1 MLLNTRNLLNRRH
14 MDIHNLKVIATNHSR
29 LLLRSWL
36 FRLFFLFLFG
46 IVFFFQAIE
55 QGNLFQEQTRGL
67 TMLPSF
73 FPYVNAYL
81 FTVLQTIPLIFLAGM
96 FLVKKKNMDTM
107 DAVYSRPESNAE
119 YVWGMFW
126 GFFNVFVVMAVCS
139 LCLGLLLHLFASR
152 NPLEVW
158 IYLFYLVTMIVPALV
173 FMLGLSFF
181 IHVRVRSQG
190 IGVII
195 LLGIVVLLV
204 WGGRGLLDPLGLRL
218 PNVFSSVTGHPNL
231 GAYLLQRLCW
241 FFVGLGLVELSV
253 LCFKR
258 LVNYPLNRK
267 KVARLAVCF
276 LLLGVLAG
284 GTFYFRQVEKKVL
297 RNKYIEVYNKY
308 AKDPKGSVVAH
319 QIDFKQEG
327 KRIVVTSDLVIQN
340 KGTELLDEIVVYLN
354 PALTVRVV
362 KEKDTDLLFE
372 REEQVLRVKRAL
384 EPGKTLEFLI
394 EYEGKI
400 DPEVCYLDVPDDI
413 LYNEDLNAYS
423 ICRYGK
429 QYAFLDDHFTL
440 LVPECLWYPMTVP
453 PVNPAMPYDIPKDF
467 TTYTLRV
474 SGRGDR
480 EVVSQG
486 ERSAEGDNVVFRH
499 NHPLHGISLCMGE
512 FEKRAIEVDSTR
524 YELYLLKGHGALLNG
539 LEAVQDTLPV
549 LIRDWREVM
558 EYKSGRK
565 YPYAY
570 FLLVE
575 TPITFASFYR
585 NNRGG
590 SEFVQPGMAF
600 LPERGMSVFPDVEIV
615 RDYKHYPR
623 DSKMYM
629 EERSEKERCAGLLE
643 SCIVLLFEDEE
654 RFLRGFDVLERFVV
668 YNFGGSNYRNFYY
681 RDKNP
686 YNVYP
691 MFLNYTIS
699 FQSDQFPVMEVVLID
714 LLKGFE
720 SLDRRNEDIL
730 EYLKTHSLESAVQ
743 NAKLTPYFVDRL
755 LKAKSDELQKRMA
768 VDGGRQEDAITF
780 LKEYLA
786 QNTFRRV
793 RFCDFDTCFSRQVG
807 GGWSHLLADWYSVD
821 HLPAF
826 WVKDFEVANVGKE
839 PKEMT
844 MEEFMERVELMK
856 QGEQVILPG
865 YGGRVH
871 VRATVYNDSDVDGVV
886 SIRTGKASFDLETKK
901 RVDRIRRNTKI
912 SNYLVKARRG
922 VEISFTSDDIAN
934 MTILDMNLSPFLPRE
949 IPFRT
954 RHGENDRYTLDTVQF
969 TRELDRSYFLPAP
982 GEIIIDNEDEGFRLN
997 APEKKGSFLRRLFN
1011 KEPERKMVSF
1021 MIEADKG
1028 EKVTPGCAIQ
1038 EWAYGLPLRSFVYM
1052 EQGGK
1057 ASMEWK
1063 TSIEQS
1069 GEYDLYAYLPE
1080 ALDVARREKT
1090 KRGGMA
1096 LSGAI
1101 NVTVS
1106 SVELNNRPEIKQY
1119 YTIYNDGTGQEVV
1132 GTITNPR
1139 GWILLGRF
1147 RLVAGECRVVLDD
1160 RGEPEQI
1167 LLGDAIKWVRVKDK

>member
-1 MLLNTRNLLNRRH
+1 MNTRNLLNRRH
-14 MDIHNLKVIATNHSR
+14 MDIHNLKVIAVNHSR

-55 QGNLFQEQTRGL
+55 QGNLFQEQMGGL

-181 IHVRVRSQG
+181 IHVRVGSQG
-190 IGVII
+190 IGVLI

-204 WGGRGLLDPLGLRL
+204 WGGGGLLDPLGLRL

-241 FFVGLGLVELSV
+241 LFVGLGLVELSV

-258 LVNYPLNRK
+258 LVNHPLNRK
-267 KVARLAVCF
+267 KVAGIAVCF

-284 GTFYFRQVEKKVL
+284 GTFYFRQVEKKAL

-340 KGTELLDEIVVYLN
+340 RGKGLLDEIVVYLN
-354 PALTVRVV
+354 PALTVRAV
-362 KEKDTDLLFE
+362 KEKDMDLSFE

-384 EPGKTLEFLI
+384 EPGKTVEILI

-429 QYAFLDDHFTL
+429 QYVFLDDHFTL

-453 PVNPAMPYDIPKDF
+453 PVNPAMSYNIPKDF

-486 ERSAEGDNVVFRH
+486 ERSVEGDDVVFRH
-499 NHPLHGISLCMGE
+499 DHPLHGISLCMGE
-512 FEKRAIEVDSTR
+512 FEKRAIVVDSTR
-524 YELYLLKGHGALLNG
+524 YELYLLEGHGALLNG
-539 LEAVQDTLPV
+539 LEAAQDTLPA
-549 LIRDWREVM
+549 LIRDCREVM

-565 YPYAY
+565 YPYSY

-615 RDYKHYPR
+615 RDNKHY
-623 DSKMYM
+623 SKDMMAYLR
-629 EERSEKERCAGLLE
+629 EESEQERCTGLLE
-643 SCIVLLFEDEE
+643 SFFIQLFEHEE
-654 RFLRGFDVLERFVV
+654 QFPRGFGVLERFVV

-681 RDKNP
+681 QDKNP
-686 YNVYP
+686 YSVYS

-699 FQSDQFPVMEVVLID
+699 FQSDQFPVMDVVLID

-720 SLDRRNEDIL
+720 SWDRRNEDIL
-730 EYLKTHSLESAVQ
+730 EYLKTHSLGSAVQ
-743 NAKLTPYFVDRL
+743 NAGLTPYFVDQL

-768 VDGGRQEDAITF
+768 VGGVRLEDAIAF

-786 QNTFRRV
+786 QNAFQRV
-793 RFCDFDTCFSRQVG
+793 QFCDFDTCFSRQVG

-821 HLPAF
+821 HLPTL
-826 WVKDFEVANVGKE
+826 WVKDFEVAKVGEE
-839 PKEMT
+839 PEEMT
-844 MEEFMERVELMK
+844 EEEFLKLIE
-856 QGEQVILPG
+856 QGEQVVFPG
-865 YGGRVH
+865 TGGERIH
-871 VRATVYNDSDVDGVV
+871 VRATIYNDSDVDGVV
-886 SIRTGKASFDLETKK
+886 SILARKFSANWDAKK
-901 RVDRIRRNTKI
+901 RVDRINRDIKM
-912 SNYLVKARRG
+912 SNYLVKARSG
-922 VEISFTSDDIAN
+922 VEISFTSDDVVHET
-934 MTILDMNLSPFLPRE
+934 MLDMNLSPFLPRE
-949 IPFRT
+949 IPFQT
-954 RHGENDRYTLDTVQF
+954 RDGEGDRYTLDTVQF

-997 APEKKGSFLRRLFN
+997 APEKRGSFLRRLFN
-1011 KEPERKMVSF
+1011 KEPERKTVSF
-1021 MIEADKG
+1021 MIEAEKG
-1028 EKVTPGCAIQ
+1028 EKVTPGCAIR
-1038 EWAYGLPLRSFVYM
+1038 ECAYGLPLRSFVYM

-1063 TSIEQS
+1063 TSVEQA

-1101 NVTVS
+1101 NVTAS

-1119 YTIYNDGTGQEVV
+1119 YTIYNDGTEQEVV
-1132 GTITNPR
+1132 GTIMNPR
-1139 GWILLGRF
+1139 GWVLLGRF
-1147 RLVAGECRVVLDD
+1147 RLAAGECRVVLDD

-1167 LLGDAIKWVRVKDK
+1167 LLGDAMKWVRVKDK

>member
-1 MLLNTRNLLNRRH
+1 
-14 MDIHNLKVIATNHSR
+14 MDIHNLKVIAACYSR
-29 LLLRSWL
+29 LLPRSWL

-81 FTVLQTIPLIFLAGM
+81 FTGLQTIPLIFLAGM

-181 IHVRVRSQG
+181 IHVRVRGQG
-190 IGVII
+190 IGVLI

-204 WGGRGLLDPLGLRL
+204 RGGRGTLDPLGLSL
-218 PNVFSSVTGHPNL
+218 PNVFSSVTGHPNF
-231 GAYLLQRLCW
+231 GTYLLQRLCW
-241 FFVGLGLVELSV
+241 LFVGLGLVELSV
-253 LCFKR
+253 LSFNR
-258 LVNYPLNRK
+258 LVNHPLNRK
-267 KVARLAVCF
+267 KVAGIAIGF

-284 GTFYFRQVEKKVL
+284 GTLYFRQVEKKAS
-297 RNKYIEVYNKY
+297 RDKYIEVYNKY
-308 AKDPKGSVVAH
+308 AKEPKGSVVAH

-327 KRIVVTSDLVIQN
+327 KRVVATSDLVIQN
-340 KGTELLDEIVVYLN
+340 RGTGLLDEIVVYLN
-354 PALTVRVV
+354 PALTVRAV
-362 KEKDTDLLFE
+362 KEKDTDLSFE

-384 EPGKTLEFLI
+384 EPGKTVEILI
-394 EYEGKI
+394 KYDGKI

-429 QYAFLDDHFTL
+429 QYVFLDDHFTL
-440 LVPECLWYPMTVP
+440 LVPECLWYPMTEP
-453 PVNPAMPYDIPKDF
+453 PVNPAMPYNIPKDF

-474 SGRGDR
+474 SGRGDK

-486 ERSAEGDNVVFRH
+486 ERSAEGNDVVFRH
-499 NHPLHGISLCMGE
+499 DHPLHGISLCMGE
-512 FEKRAIEVDSTR
+512 FEKRVIEVDSTR
-524 YELYLLKGHGALLNG
+524 YELYLLEGHGALLNG
-539 LEAVQDTLPV
+539 LEAVQDTLPA
-549 LIRDWREVM
+549 LIRDCREVM

-565 YPYAY
+565 YPYSY

-600 LPERGMSVFPDVEIV
+600 LPERGMGVFPDVEIV

-629 EERSEKERCAGLLE
+629 EERSEKERCVGLLE
-643 SCIVLLFEDEE
+643 SCFVQLFEDEVQ
-654 RFLRGFDVLERFVV
+654 FSRGFDVLERFVV
-668 YNFGGSNYRNFYY
+668 YNFGGSNYRGFYY

-686 YNVYP
+686 YNVYS

-699 FQSDQFPVMEVVLID
+699 FQSDQFPVMDVMLID
-714 LLKGFE
+714 LLKSFE
-720 SLDRRNEDIL
+720 FWNTSNEDIL

-743 NAKLTPYFVDRL
+743 NTDLTPYFVDQL

-768 VDGGRQEDAITF
+768 VGGVRLEDAIAF
-780 LKEYLA
+780 LKEYLVKNA
-786 QNTFRRV
+786 FQRV
-793 RFCDFDTCFSRQVG
+793 QFCDFDSSFSRQVG
-807 GGWSHLLADWYSVD
+807 SGWSHLLADWYSVD
-821 HLPAF
+821 HLPTL
-826 WVKDFEVANVGKE
+826 WVKDFDVATEGEE

-844 MEEFMERVELMK
+844 IEELLERVELMK
-856 QGEQVILPG
+856 QGEQVIFPG
-865 YGGRVH
+865 GVGRMH

-886 SIRTGKASFDLETKK
+886 SIRTEKASFDLETKK

-912 SNYLVKARRG
+912 SNYLVKAKSG
-922 VEISFTSDDIAN
+922 VEISFTSDDVVHG
-934 MTILDMNLSPFLPRE
+934 TILDMNLSPFLPRE

-954 RHGENDRYTLDTVQF
+954 RNGERNRYTLDTVQF
-969 TRELDRSYFLPAP
+969 TRELDHSYFLPAP
-982 GEIIIDNEDEGFRLN
+982 GEIIIDNEDEGFRLT
-997 APEKKGSFLRRLFN
+997 APEKRGSFLRRLFN
-1011 KEPERKMVSF
+1011 KEPERKTVSF
-1021 MIEADKG
+1021 MIEAEKG
-1028 EKVTPGCAIQ
+1028 EKVTPGCAIR
-1038 EWAYGLPLRSFVYM
+1038 ECAYGLPLRSFVYM

-1063 TSIEQS
+1063 TSVEQA
-1069 GEYDLYAYLPE
+1069 GEYDLYAYLPD
-1080 ALDVARREKT
+1080 ALDVARREKE
-1090 KRGGMA
+1090 KKGGMS

-1101 NVTVS
+1101 NVTAS
-1106 SVELNNRPEIKQY
+1106 SVELNNRLEIKQY
-1119 YTIYNDGTGQEVV
+1119 YTLYNDGTEREVV
-1132 GTITNPR
+1132 ATITNPR

-1147 RLVAGECRVVLDD
+1147 RLAAGECRVVLDD